1 MKKTTTAAT
10 KKTTTQ
16 TAAEAKKETT
26 AKKTTT
32 VKAAE
37 PKKTTVKKTTAK
49 ASGPKKATVKKTT
62 AVKKETAPKKTTKA
76 KTTYKPVKMNI
87 QVQYNYHD
95 VSLTEIE
102 DMVVNH
108 LVDAGYKKTSIL
120 TLDIYYKAETSE
132 VFYIAKT
139 IRKLSKTKNLYIFN
153 KWLPFLLEGEFFN
166 DSPPLLKKEAIK
178 LLFYMSSLPIN
189 SASNNIFTIIR

>member
-37 PKKTTVKKTTAK
+37 PKKTTAK

-102 DMVVNH
+102 DMVVDH

-139 IRKLSKTKNLYIFN
+139 KDKETIKNEEPLYI
-153 KWLPFLLEGEFFN
+153 
-166 DSPPLLKKEAIK
+166 
-178 LLFYMSSLPIN
+178 
-189 SASNNIFTIIR
+189 

>member
-16 TAAEAKKETT
+16 TAAETKKETT
-26 AKKTTT
+26 VKTAEPKKTTVKKTTT

-37 PKKTTVKKTTAK
+37 PKKTAAKKTV
-49 ASGPKKATVKKTT
+49 AT
-62 AVKKETAPKKTTKA
+62 KKTTKT

-95 VSLTEIE
+95 VSSADIE

-108 LVDAGYKKTSIL
+108 LVEAGYKKTSIL

-139 IRKLSKTKNLYIFN
+139 KDKETIKNEEPLYI
-153 KWLPFLLEGEFFN
+153 
-166 DSPPLLKKEAIK
+166 
-178 LLFYMSSLPIN
+178 
-189 SASNNIFTIIR
+189 

>member
-26 AKKTTT
+26 VKKTTT
-32 VKAAE
+32 
-37 PKKTTVKKTTAK
+37 
-49 ASGPKKATVKKTT
+49 
-62 AVKKETAPKKTTKA
+62 VKKETAPKKTTKT

-95 VSLTEIE
+95 VSLTDIE

-108 LVDAGYKKTSIL
+108 LVNAGYKKTSIL

-139 IRKLSKTKNLYIFN
+139 KDKETIKNEEPLYI
-153 KWLPFLLEGEFFN
+153 
-166 DSPPLLKKEAIK
+166 
-178 LLFYMSSLPIN
+178 
-189 SASNNIFTIIR
+189 

>member
-37 PKKTTVKKTTAK
+37 PKKTTVKKTIAK
-49 ASGPKKATVKKTT
+49 ASEPKKATVKKTT
-62 AVKKETAPKKTTKA
+62 AVKKETAPKKTTTA

-139 IRKLSKTKNLYIFN
+139 KDKETIKNEEPLYI
-153 KWLPFLLEGEFFN
+153 
-166 DSPPLLKKEAIK
+166 
-178 LLFYMSSLPIN
+178 
-189 SASNNIFTIIR
+189 

>member
-16 TAAEAKKETT
+16 TAAETKKETT
-26 AKKTTT
+26 VKT
-32 VKAAE
+32 AE
-37 PKKTTVKKTTAK
+37 PKKTTVKKTT
-49 ASGPKKATVKKTT
+49 TVKAAEPEKT
-62 AVKKETAPKKTTKA
+62 AAKKTVATKKTTKT

-95 VSLTEIE
+95 VSLADIE

-108 LVDAGYKKTSIL
+108 LVEAGYKKTSIL

-139 IRKLSKTKNLYIFN
+139 KDKETIKNEEPLYI
-153 KWLPFLLEGEFFN
+153 
-166 DSPPLLKKEAIK
+166 
-178 LLFYMSSLPIN
+178 
-189 SASNNIFTIIR
+189 

>member
-16 TAAEAKKETT
+16 TAAETKKETT

-32 VKAAE
+32 VKTAE
-37 PKKTTVKKTTAK
+37 PKKTTVKKTTVK
-49 ASGPKKATVKKTT
+49 ASEPKKTTAKKTTTVKKTT
-62 AVKKETAPKKTTKA
+62 KT
-76 KTTYKPVKMNI
+76 KTTYKPVKKNI

-95 VSLTEIE
+95 VSLTDIE

-108 LVDAGYKKTSIL
+108 LVEAGYKKTSIL

-139 IRKLSKTKNLYIFN
+139 KDKETIKNEEPLYI
-153 KWLPFLLEGEFFN
+153 
-166 DSPPLLKKEAIK
+166 
-178 LLFYMSSLPIN
+178 
-189 SASNNIFTIIR
+189 

>member
-16 TAAEAKKETT
+16 TAA
-26 AKKTTT
+26 
-32 VKAAE
+32 
-37 PKKTTVKKTTAK
+37 KTTVKKTTAK
-49 ASGPKKATVKKTT
+49 ASEPKKATVKKTT
-62 AVKKETAPKKTTKA
+62 VAKKETAPKKTTKA

-139 IRKLSKTKNLYIFN
+139 KDKETIKNEEPLYI
-153 KWLPFLLEGEFFN
+153 
-166 DSPPLLKKEAIK
+166 
-178 LLFYMSSLPIN
+178 
-189 SASNNIFTIIR
+189 